1 MKLVIVESPGK
12 IKKIQGYLG
21 NTYKVIAS
29 VGHIVD
35 LAKGGQYNMG
45 VDLKTFIPKYVI
57 TDDKKDVY
65 KRILDE
71 ANQASEIYL
80 AMDDDREGNA
90 IAWHIKQRLAGITAP
105 IKKVVF
111 KEITKDGIKKGFK
124 AVHDVDENLFKAQE
138 TRRLLDRIVGFTTSP
153 YVTKAFGE
161 NLSAGRVQSAALKII
176 TDREDEI
183 SNFKPEK
190 FWTIDAKLVKDKEEL
205 AAKYDSKLTDEATA
219 KAVFAKFQN
228 TKKYEVTSVENEEKK
243 QYPQPPIITS
253 KMLQITAS
261 EHKLSAN
268 QISAAAQKLYEAG
281 LVTYIRTDSVRTEP
295 EALDSLRAFI
305 KTSKLP
311 VSDKEMVYKNKD
323 AAQDAHECIRPT
335 NLDIVSTSSEIP
347 DADCAKV
354 YKVIYDYFMMS
365 QMKPAVF
372 AMTRIILTSKEDKT
386 CQLKITGKML
396 KDKGYLEYLN
406 KIPEGSI
413 PNLSKGDIIELD
425 AKNIALNE
433 KKTTPPSR
441 YNASSFLKEIESN
454 GIGRPATFA
463 EIANKIE
470 NRHYVEKNDK
480 DVYVPTELGKKV
492 SDKLTKFFKFVNA
505 DYTSKL
511 ETQLEQIAESK
522 LDNKKILAAFWSE
535 LENQLSEAY
544 KELNVPMCPK
554 CSAPLR
560 ELTNKQ
566 KNEKFFGCSAY
577 PNCKFTKSKES
588 N

>member
-21 NTYKVIAS
+21 TGYKVIAS

-45 VDLKTFIPKYVI
+45 VDLQTFIPKYVI

-65 KRILDE
+65 RRILDE
-71 ANQASEIYL
+71 ANQAKEIYL

-111 KEITKDGIKKGFK
+111 KEITKEGIKKGFK
-124 AVHDVDENLFKAQE
+124 AVHDVDEDLFKAQE

-153 YVTKAFGE
+153 YVTKAFGS

-183 SNFKPEK
+183 QNFKPEK
-190 FWTIDAKLVKDKEEL
+190 FWTIDAKFTKDKEEIN
-205 AAKYDSKLTDEATA
+205 AKYDTKLSDEPTA
-219 KAVFAKFQN
+219 KATYTKFQA

-253 KMLQITAS
+253 KMLQITATKY
-261 EHKLSAN
+261 KLSASA
-268 QISAAAQKLYEAG
+268 ISAAAQKLYEAG

-295 EALDSLRAFI
+295 DALENLREYI
-305 KTSKLP
+305 KKAKHPLAE
-311 VSDKEMVYKNKD
+311 KELVYKNKD

-335 NLDIVSTSSEIP
+335 NLEVVSTSPEMP
-347 DADCAKV
+347 DSDSAKV

-365 QMKPAVF
+365 QMKPATF
-372 AMTRIILTSKEDKT
+372 AMTRVILTSQEDKS

-406 KIPEGSI
+406 EIPEGSI
-413 PNLSKGDIIELD
+413 PNLSKGDIVEID
-425 AKNIALNE
+425 AKNIFLNE
-433 KKTTPPSR
+433 KKTAPPGR
-441 YNASSFLKEIESN
+441 YNAASFLKEIESN

-480 DVYVPTELGKKV
+480 DVYIPTDLGKKV
-492 SDKLTKFFKFVNA
+492 SDKLSKFFKFVNA
-505 DYTSKL
+505 DYTSQL

-535 LENQLSEAY
+535 LEGQLSDAY

-554 CSAPLR
+554 CNAPLR

-577 PNCKFTKSKES
+577 PSCKFTKSKES